1 MQMMFDVPR
10 DRAESLAEALE
21 AAGALS
27 VALEDAQHVPLYE
40 PAPGSITLWPITR
53 LKALFEECV
62 DPSEVLSA
70 LESSLEACPP
80 SPSAVEQVEER
91 DWQRECEARFS
102 PRLFGGRLW
111 VGPSWQLPPRDHREY
126 VVLDPGLAFGTGGHP
141 TTALCLEW
149 LAGRSLA
156 GTTVVDYGCG
166 SGILSVAA
174 ARLGAQ
180 QVWGVDHDPQAL
192 QATSQNAGLNEL
204 SHRVRAVL
212 PEDLPRLQGD
222 LVVANILATPLVE
235 LAPKLAALLRSGS
248 RMALSGI
255 LEGQARQVREAYEP
269 WVRFGEVRVREGWA
283 LLGGVRR

>member
-1 MQMMFDVPR
+1 MLFDVPR

-21 AAGALS
+21 AAGALA
-27 VALEDAQHVPLYE
+27 VALEDAQDVPLYE

-62 DPSEVLSA
+62 QPRDVLSA

-80 SPSAVEQVEER
+80 TPSAVEAVEER

-102 PRLFGGRLW
+102 PRLFGERLW
-111 VGPSWQLPPRDHREY
+111 VGPSWHRPPGDRAEY

-149 LAGRSLA
+149 LTRQSLA
-156 GTTVVDYGCG
+156 ETTVVDYGCG

-174 ARLGAQ
+174 ARLGAL
-180 QVWGVDHDPQAL
+180 QVWGVDHDPQAR
-192 QATSQNAGLNEL
+192 QATSRNAWLNDL
-204 SHRVRAVL
+204 GNRVCVVS
-212 PEDLPRLQGD
+212 PEDLPGVKRD
-222 LVVANILATPLVE
+222 FVVANILAAPLVE
-235 LAPKLAALLRSGS
+235 LAGRLAGLLGPGG

-255 LEGQARQVREAYEP
+255 LEEQARQVREAYEP
-269 WVRFGEVRVREGWA
+269 WVRFGEARVQEGWT
-283 LLGGVRR
+283 LLSGMRR